1 MSLIH
6 KLRGAAVT
14 RIQSVPRRARRR
26 MGGRPVAEE
35 PLQLV
40 SAAGYRIAAKVTRP
54 TGRGPWP
61 AVLLC
66 PGTNDPGTVFD
77 GWSQPVN
84 AREIASRGWIV
95 LHFDPAGR
103 GESWGE
109 EDYGGLEHQDNV
121 RACLAHLR
129 QRSDLACLGVL
140 SISMGVAMAVGAVA
154 RFGEE
159 LGVDWLIDWEGPCD
173 REIIT
178 AGGTIMAPAMGHN
191 LEDEAYWK
199 PREAVRSVGSLPCG
213 YVRIQAERDHAQP
226 GEFRHAERMI
236 EAAAAGSLPWFQL
249 NDHPRGEAPIA
260 PVWYAGGRS
269 EANRVLLRHLDA
281 LTSG

>member
-1 MSLIH
+1 MPLWN
-6 KLRGAAVT
+6 KLREGAVT

-26 MGGRPVAEE
+26 LGGRPVDEE

-40 SAAGYRIAAKVTRP
+40 SGAGYRIAAKLSRP
-54 TGRGPWP
+54 ASRGPWP

-66 PGTNDPGTVFD
+66 PGTDDPGTVFD

-84 AREIASRGWIV
+84 ARELASRGWIV

-121 RACLAHLR
+121 RACLQHLR
-129 QRSDLACLGVL
+129 GRSDVRSLGVL
-140 SISMGVAMAVGAVA
+140 TISMGVAMGVGAVA
-154 RFGEE
+154 RHGAE
-159 LGVDWLIDWEGPCD
+159 LGVDWLLDWEGPCD

-178 AGGTIMAPAMGHN
+178 AGGDIMAPAMGHT
-191 LEDEAYWK
+191 LEDESYWK
-199 PREAVRSVGSLPCG
+199 PREAVRSVGALPCG

-226 GEFRHAERMI
+226 GEVRHAERMMRACG
-236 EAAAAGSLPWFQL
+236 EGTLPWFQL
-249 NDHPRGEAPIA
+249 NDHRRGEVPTAPR
-260 PVWYAGGRS
+260 WYAGGRT
-269 EANRVLLRHLDA
+269 EANQVLLRHLAA
-281 LTSG
+281 LG